1 MNIWKGG
8 KPVNRECEKDGNSS
22 KVKRLLLLI
31 LLILLILTISTV
43 IIFFLIRINSD
54 NAVIVVVPNE
64 NISGGVGLV
73 IDPDAENSMLSE
85 NDNTPEQGVAI
96 SGYSSMT
103 IPANTDKI
111 TVDFYNPEE
120 NAEMYYL
127 TFEFR
132 LYNDNGQDYE
142 VLYNSGL
149 VEPGKH
155 IEQITLSHGLEKGKY
170 DAVIHVQ
177 PYRMNEEKTLTNNAD
192 MRIALIVK

>member
-1 MNIWKGG
+1 M
-8 KPVNRECEKDGNSS
+8 NRECEKDGNSI

-43 IIFFLIRINSD
+43 IILFLIRIISD
-54 NAVIVVVPNE
+54 NTAIVVVPNE

-73 IDPDAENSMLSE
+73 IDYDAKNSMLSK

-103 IPANTDKI
+103 VPANTDKI

-120 NAEMYYL
+120 NAELYYL
-127 TFEFR
+127 TFELR

-142 VLYNSGL
+142 VLYTSGL

-155 IEQITLSHGLEKGKY
+155 IEQITLSHGLEKGIY
-170 DAVIHVQ
+170 DAVVHVQ